1 MNDDQLAD
9 LAEEGDEGPKDT
21 RKRSQQNAS
30 NNGDSDDDNSDMH
43 GMINHQHMFSKSKG
57 GAQIA
62 QGDKDF
68 DEEMGG
74 ESQVIE
80 VAAKLACE
88 GIGSDDDD
96 DNDDGEFEDDDQDHN
111 SVSSEYTPPDY
122 EPPAA
127 AIPSPVKSS
136 ANYVGRDAMVKSSV
150 KEGGRDTADGETN
163 DDDETVDVPFPSPVK
178 NSANNRGRVTTDGK
192 KSPNPSEDAN
202 AESWEKPSSPDRSTA
217 DQSTC
222 SFEGLRTQPT
232 TQQPSPK
239 PKAPNGKKS
248 ATAKFSLM
256 GTVFENQK
264 KKKDQPAKK
273 KSGGLYIPTYSRK

>member
-1 MNDDQLAD
+1 MKFTLVKLSALA
-9 LAEEGDEGPKDT
+9 LVAASMVSAEESQPKLRDAKKNLPELRGAIQVGAEQDVALSDESSDVSSEMP
-21 RKRSQQNAS
+21 S
-30 NNGDSDDDNSDMH
+30 NESSLESS
-43 GMINHQHMFSKSKG
+43 FLP
-57 GAQIA
+57 
-62 QGDKDF
+62 
-68 DEEMGG
+68 DEMNE
-74 ESQVIE
+74 EE
-80 VAAKLACE
+80 RNN
-88 GIGSDDDD
+88 DDDD
-96 DNDDGEFEDDDQDHN
+96 DDDGGFEDH
-111 SVSSEYTPPDY
+111 TPPDY
-122 EPPAA
+122 EQPPAA

-136 ANYVGRDAMVKSSV
+136 ANNVGRDAMVKSSA

-232 TQQPSPK
+232 TQQLSPK
-239 PKAPNGKKS
+239 LKAPNAKKS

-256 GTVFENQK
+256 GTVFENQ